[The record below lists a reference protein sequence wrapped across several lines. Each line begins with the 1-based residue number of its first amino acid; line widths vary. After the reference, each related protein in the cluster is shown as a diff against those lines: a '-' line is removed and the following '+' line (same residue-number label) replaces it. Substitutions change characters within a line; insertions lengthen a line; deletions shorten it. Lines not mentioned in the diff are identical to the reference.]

1 MKHYLLKVFLFMSV
15 VFVSSCASTKYIVID
30 IAKPARVS
38 FPANIVNVAVVD
50 NAGLVMDSIADETY
64 TQEERLVSIGKEAL
78 KEQLVKEMDE
88 KKYFN
93 KVILYPSFTRT
104 DKNYG
109 QQVPLMKSEVR
120 DIASKLDVDAI
131 VSLDI
136 FSIKTE
142 RRKVNVNS
150 FIFGSNMTTSILLFR
165 VYDASGDLRAPAIA
179 TADSISW
186 VGDEEVDL
194 AYVHKKLSAGMA
206 QGVSQQLIPYW
217 ETQERAYYTDGTKEM
232 KEAHKQVAEGNW
244 EEAAEL
250 WGKAFD
256 KAQDDKQKAKIAAN
270 IALANENLGDIKN
283 AVAWIRLASNLIS
296 SSNKNSDEYIYV
308 NWYKVRLLERDKNNP
323 VVLQQLGIAE
333 EETAKPSETSVE

>member
-50 NAGLVMDSIADETY
+50 NAGLVISDSIVDETY
-64 TQEERLVSIGKEAL
+64 TQEDKLVSVGKEAF
-78 KEQLVKEMDE
+78 KSELVKVMDE
-88 KKYFN
+88 QKYFN
-93 KVILYPSFTRT
+93 KVVLYPSFIRT

-109 QQVPLMKSEVR
+109 QQVPLMKNEVR

-142 RRKVNVNS
+142 QRKVNMNS
-150 FIFGSNMTTSILLFR
+150 FIFGSNVTTSLLLFR
-165 VYDASGDLRAPAIA
+165 VYDADGNLKAPAIA

-186 VGDEEVDL
+186 LGDNDVDL
-194 AYVHKKLSAGMA
+194 AYIHQKLSAGMA
-206 QGVSQQLIPYW
+206 EGVSQQLIPYW

-244 EEAAEL
+244 EQAAEL

-256 KAQDDKQKAKIAAN
+256 KNKEDKQKAKIAAN
-270 IALANENLGDIKN
+270 IALANENLGDINN
-283 AVAWIRLASNLIS
+283 AVEWIRLASNLIS
-296 SSNKNSDEYIYV
+296 GSSKYSDEYIYI
-308 NWYKVRLLERDKNNP
+308 NWYKVKLLQRQKDNP
-323 VVLQQLGIAE
+323 LVMDQLGITIE
-333 EETAKPSETSVE
+333 ENTETPKE